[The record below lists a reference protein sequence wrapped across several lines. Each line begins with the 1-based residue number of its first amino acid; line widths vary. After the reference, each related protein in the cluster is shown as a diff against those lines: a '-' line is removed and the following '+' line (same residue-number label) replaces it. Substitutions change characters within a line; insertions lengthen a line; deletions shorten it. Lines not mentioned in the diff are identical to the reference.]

1 MTQPRRLAELTRAE
15 SLQLL
20 GSVPFGRIVFSHH
33 ALPAIRPV
41 NHLVA
46 GDQVIIRASLGA
58 AISSAVDGS
67 GAVVAYEADK
77 IDSSDRLGWS
87 VVVVGRARKVGS
99 EMLAAGYREA
109 LQPWG
114 DGDMDEVISISAD
127 LVTGFRMILPQVGE
141 AVPAEPRRGVS
152 HGLTGA

>member
-1 MTQPRRLAELTRAE
+1 MTQPRGLAELTRDE
-15 SLQLL
+15 SLRLL
-20 GSVPFGRIVFSHH
+20 GSVPFGRIVFSHR

-58 AISSAVDGS
+58 PVSSAVDGA
-67 GAVVAYEADK
+67 GAVVAYQADQ
-77 IDSSDRLGWS
+77 IDSASRLGWS

-109 LQPWG
+109 LRPWI

-127 LVTGFRMILPQVGE
+127 LVTGFRMIPGT
-141 AVPAEPRRGVS
+141 
-152 HGLTGA
+152 TGAGCLASPGEELPTA